1 MKKTFMII
9 GLGRFGS
16 CVAKA
21 LVQNKCDIIAI
32 DKDEKSVRD
41 ISKFINNCVIADATS
56 INVLVDLDA
65 SKIDH
70 AVVAIGNNL
79 QASILT
85 IINLKKLGV
94 RKITVR
100 ADDLTY
106 KEVFEALGATDVIVP
121 EESSAVSLA
130 NQIMSDSVLDYYGV
144 SADYAMVKVI
154 VGQQFTPRNLIEL
167 NLRALFDVNIVGI
180 IRNGTFFIPKGTDT
194 INPFDVVV
202 VVGTS
207 SKIAKLDD
215 FFNKVEVKK
224 DSKKESKK
232 ETVKKDTPKKDAVK
246 KEPAKKT
253 TNTVKK

>member
-16 CVAKA
+16 CIAKE

-41 ISKFINNCVIADATS
+41 ISKYVNNCVIADSTS
-56 INVLVDLDA
+56 LNVLTDLDA
-65 SKIDH
+65 SKVDH
-70 AVVAIGNNL
+70 AVIAIGNNL
-79 QASILT
+79 QASILS

-94 RKITVR
+94 KKITVR

-121 EESSAVSLA
+121 EESSAISLA
-130 NQIMSDSVLDYYGV
+130 NQIMSDTVLDYYGV

-154 VGQQFTPRNLIEL
+154 VGKQFVPKNLIEL

-180 IRNGTFFIPKGTDT
+180 IRNNNFFIPKGTDT
-194 INPFDVVV
+194 INPDDVVV
-202 VVGTS
+202 VVGTGA
-207 SKIAKLDD
+207 KINKLDD
-215 FFNKVEVKK
+215 FFNKIDPK
-224 DSKKESKK
+224 KKESKEK
-232 ETVKKDTPKKDAVK
+232 
-246 KEPAKKT
+246 AKK
-253 TNTVKK
+253 

>member
-16 CVAKA
+16 CIAKE

-41 ISKFINNCVIADATS
+41 ISKFVNNCVIADSTS
-56 INVLVDLDA
+56 INVLTDLDA
-65 SKIDH
+65 SKVDH

-79 QASILT
+79 QASILS

-94 RKITVR
+94 KKITVR

-121 EESSAVSLA
+121 EESSAISLA

-154 VGQQFTPRNLIEL
+154 VGKQFVPKNLIEL

-180 IRNGTFFIPKGTDT
+180 IRDGNFFIPKGTDT
-194 INPFDVVV
+194 INPDDVVV
-202 VVGTS
+202 VVGTA
-207 SKIAKLDD
+207 SKINKLDD
-215 FFNKVEVKK
+215 FFNKVEPK
-224 DSKKESKK
+224 KK
-232 ETVKKDTPKKDAVK
+232 ETKKDTKK
-246 KEPAKKT
+246 
-253 TNTVKK
+253 

>member
-16 CVAKA
+16 CIAKE

-41 ISKFINNCVIADATS
+41 ISKYVNNCVIADSTS
-56 INVLVDLDA
+56 LNVLTDLDA
-65 SKIDH
+65 SKVDH
-70 AVVAIGNNL
+70 AVIAIGNNL
-79 QASILT
+79 QASILS

-94 RKITVR
+94 KKITVR

-121 EESSAVSLA
+121 EESSAISLA

-154 VGQQFTPRNLIEL
+154 VGKQFVPKNLIEL

-180 IRNGTFFIPKGTDT
+180 IREGNFFIPKGTDT
-194 INPFDVVV
+194 INPDDVVV
-202 VVGTS
+202 VVGTA
-207 SKIAKLDD
+207 SKINKLDD
-215 FFNKVEVKK
+215 FFNKVEPK
-224 DSKKESKK
+224 KK
-232 ETVKKDTPKKDAVK
+232 ETKKDTKK
-246 KEPAKKT
+246 
-253 TNTVKK
+253 

>member
-16 CVAKA
+16 CIAKE

-41 ISKFINNCVIADATS
+41 ISKYVNNCVIADSTS
-56 INVLVDLDA
+56 LNVLTDLDA
-65 SKIDH
+65 SKVDH
-70 AVVAIGNNL
+70 AVIAIGNNL
-79 QASILT
+79 QASILS

-94 RKITVR
+94 KKITVR

-121 EESSAVSLA
+121 EESSAISLA
-130 NQIMSDSVLDYYGV
+130 NQIMSDTVLDYYGV

-154 VGQQFTPRNLIEL
+154 VGKQFVPKNLIEL

-180 IRNGTFFIPKGTDT
+180 IRNNNFFIPKGTDT
-194 INPFDVVV
+194 INPDDVVV
-202 VVGTS
+202 VVGTGA
-207 SKIAKLDD
+207 KINKLDD
-215 FFNKVEVKK
+215 FFNKIDPK
-224 DSKKESKK
+224 KKEQ
-232 ETVKKDTPKKDAVK
+232 KKDTKDTKKDK
-246 KEPAKKT
+246 K
-253 TNTVKK
+253 

>member
-16 CVAKA
+16 CIAKE

-41 ISKFINNCVIADATS
+41 ISKYVNNCVIADSTS
-56 INVLVDLDA
+56 LNVLTDLDA
-65 SKIDH
+65 SKVDH
-70 AVVAIGNNL
+70 AVIAIGNNL
-79 QASILT
+79 QASILS

-94 RKITVR
+94 KKITVR

-121 EESSAVSLA
+121 EESSAISLA

-154 VGQQFTPRNLIEL
+154 VGKQFVPKNLIEL

-180 IRNGTFFIPKGTDT
+180 IRDGKFFIPKGTDT
-194 INPFDVVV
+194 INPDDVVV
-202 VVGTS
+202 VVGTG
-207 SKIAKLDD
+207 SKINKLDD
-215 FFNKVEVKK
+215 FFNKVEPK
-224 DSKKESKK
+224 KK
-232 ETVKKDTPKKDAVK
+232 ETK
-246 KEPAKKT
+246 KEAKK
-253 TNTVKK
+253 

>member
-1 MKKTFMII
+1 MII

-16 CVAKA
+16 CIAKE

-41 ISKFINNCVIADATS
+41 ISKFVNNCVIADSTS
-56 INVLVDLDA
+56 INVLTDLDA
-65 SKIDH
+65 SKVDH

-79 QASILT
+79 QASILS

-94 RKITVR
+94 KKITVR

-121 EESSAVSLA
+121 EESSAISLA

-154 VGQQFTPRNLIEL
+154 VGKQFVPKNLIEL

-180 IRNGTFFIPKGTDT
+180 IRDGNFFIPKGTDT
-194 INPFDVVV
+194 INPDDVVV
-202 VVGTS
+202 VVGTA
-207 SKIAKLDD
+207 SKINKLDD
-215 FFNKVEVKK
+215 FFNKVEPK
-224 DSKKESKK
+224 KK
-232 ETVKKDTPKKDAVK
+232 ETKKDTKK
-246 KEPAKKT
+246 
-253 TNTVKK
+253 

>member
-16 CVAKA
+16 CIAKE

-41 ISKFINNCVIADATS
+41 ISKYVNNCVIADSTS
-56 INVLVDLDA
+56 LNVLTDLDA
-65 SKIDH
+65 SKVDH
-70 AVVAIGNNL
+70 AVIAIGNNL
-79 QASILT
+79 QASILS

-94 RKITVR
+94 KKITVR

-121 EESSAVSLA
+121 EESSAISLA

-154 VGQQFTPRNLIEL
+154 VGKQFVPKNLIEL

-180 IRNGTFFIPKGTDT
+180 IREGKFFIPKGTDT
-194 INPFDVVV
+194 INPDDVVV
-202 VVGTS
+202 VVGTG
-207 SKIAKLDD
+207 SKINKLDD
-215 FFNKVEVKK
+215 FFNKVEPK
-224 DSKKESKK
+224 KK
-232 ETVKKDTPKKDAVK
+232 ETKEKKK
-246 KEPAKKT
+246 
-253 TNTVKK
+253 